1 MVMKFPHNVVWVS
14 FFIILYFLLQ
24 LAVFLTFFGKSFVD
38 VYALH
43 YYLLVVM
50 KPLVLLHNY
59 NNINS
64 AKQEQTIIA
73 VHTST
78 YSIICTSNRSSS
90 KL

>member
-1 MVMKFPHNVVWVS
+1 M
-14 FFIILYFLLQ
+14 LFLLFV
-24 LAVFLTFFGKSFVD
+24 LSFVD

-64 AKQEQTIIA
+64 AKQVKNKPLLPYTLPLTPLF
-73 VHTST
+73 VHQIDRRVN
-78 YSIICTSNRSSS
+78 YKI
-90 KL
+90 L